1 MSQKLLV
8 NKFEWIEDISQF
20 IECFIRN
27 YKEECDEGYFLEVDV
42 QYLEKVN
49 FIMIFYFYLRG

>member
-8 NKFEWIEDISQF
+8 NKFEWTEDISQF
-20 IECFIRN
+20 IEYFIRN
-27 YKEECDEGYFLEVDV
+27 YKEECDEGYFLEVDA